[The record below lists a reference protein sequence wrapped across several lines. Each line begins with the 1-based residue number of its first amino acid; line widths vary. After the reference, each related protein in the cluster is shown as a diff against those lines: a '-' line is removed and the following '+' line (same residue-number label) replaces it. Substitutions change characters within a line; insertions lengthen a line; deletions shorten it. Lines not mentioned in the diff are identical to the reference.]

1 MSVFVKSLKTFES
14 DITGE
19 VKEYRINNAVWLFM
33 KSKFG
38 LTQTEWAMQYQDE
51 EAINGARFVT
61 CVLNANGLE
70 VTEKEVLENTDVI
83 EIQMFVNDYQMK
95 MMPKPKEPEGKAEGK

>member
-38 LTQTEWAMQYQDE
+38 LTQTEWAMQYHDE

-61 CVLNANGLE
+61 CVLNANGLD

-83 EIQMFVNDYQMK
+83 EIQLFVNDYQMK
-95 MMPKPKEPEGKAEGK
+95 MMPKPNVPEGKTEGK

>member
-19 VKEYRINNAVWLFM
+19 TKEYRINNAVWLFM

-38 LTQTEWAMQYQDE
+38 LTQTEWAVQYNEE

-61 CVLNANGLE
+61 CVLNANGAE
-70 VTEKEVLENTDVI
+70 VTEKEVLENTDVL
-83 EIQMFVNDYQMK
+83 EIQLFINEYQTAML
-95 MMPKPKEPEGKAEGK
+95 PKKKDDPGKDEGK

>member
-19 VKEYRINNAVWLFM
+19 TKEYRINNAVWLFM

-51 EAINGARFVT
+51 EAINGARFVA
-61 CVLNANGLE
+61 CVLNANGMD
-70 VTEKEVLENTDVI
+70 VTEVEVLENTDVI
-83 EIQMFVNDYQMK
+83 EIQLFVNEYQTN
-95 MMPKPKEPEGKAEGK
+95 MMPKSTEGKAEGK

>member
-19 VKEYRINNAVWLFM
+19 SKSYKINNAVWLFM

-83 EIQMFVNDYQMK
+83 EIQLFVNDYQMK
-95 MMPKPKEPEGKAEGK
+95 MMPKATEGKNEGK